1 MVQSLGIWSK
11 SERWKSDK
19 RCLMSWMKI
28 KKIIVLKCHFLLFNT
43 ITMNHVLIGLWR
55 VMKVD
60 FIWEPVMTSSVIGPR
75 NSKALT
81 KAKLAPKKGHGHWWS
96 AAGLIHYSF
105 LNLGNTITSEKY
117 AQQIDEMQQKL
128 QWAGIGQQHR
138 LNSSPQQHPNTCV
151 QSMLQKLNKLGYEV
165 FASSATFTWLLTNWL
180 QLLQESQQ
188 PAGGRKCF
196 QELVESQSM
205 DFYAT
210 GINKI
215 ISH

>member
-1 MVQSLGIWSK
+1 MKHFSIRLWHSMKSGLFTTPVDDQFSCWTKKKLQS
-11 SERWKSDK
+11 
-19 RCLMSWMKI
+19 
-28 KKIIVLKCHFLLFNT
+28 
-43 ITMNHVLIGLWR
+43 
-55 VMKVD
+55 
-60 FIWEPVMTSSVIGPR
+60 TSQSQTQHQ
-75 NSKALT
+75 KE
-81 KAKLAPKKGHGHWWS
+81 KGHGHWWS

-117 AQQIDEMQQKL
+117 AQQIDEMHQKL

-138 LNSSPQQHPNTCV
+138 LNSSPQQHPNTSV
-151 QSMLQKLNKLGYEV
+151 QSMIQKLNKLGYEV

>member
-1 MVQSLGIWSK
+1 MKHFSIRLWHSVKSGLFTIPVDDQFSCWTKKKLQS
-11 SERWKSDK
+11 
-19 RCLMSWMKI
+19 
-28 KKIIVLKCHFLLFNT
+28 
-43 ITMNHVLIGLWR
+43 
-55 VMKVD
+55 
-60 FIWEPVMTSSVIGPR
+60 TSQSQTQHQ
-75 NSKALT
+75 KE
-81 KAKLAPKKGHGHWWS
+81 KGHGHWWS

-117 AQQIDEMQQKL
+117 AQQIDEMHQKL
-128 QWAGIGQQHR
+128 QCLQPALVNSIGSILLH
-138 LNSSPQQHPNTCV
+138 NNTQTHVV

-196 QELVESQSM
+196 QEFVESQNM